1 MNQLVS
7 IDSTLQANLERLS
20 YLMAQKKEKKPDF
33 RDQFQTHSNTKKIFV
48 NLRAF
53 VKQPQPPS
61 PPSQNQQKEQKIASL
76 TTTTQTQTP
85 KTPNHRQQFLRNQ
98 SLAQLEP
105 FIRRQEISAN
115 NIMSER
121 TNTKACYKNWVGL
134 SVIERNDL
142 FLKKK
147 QEKLK
152 KMRENKDE
160 QEISKCTFTPH
171 FYNQIHIERPSSCF
185 QNKSYQDIHKLR
197 KNQNEKLY

>member
-33 RDQFQTHSNTKKIFV
+33 RDQFKTQTNSKKIFV

-61 PPSQNQQKEQKIASL
+61 PPSQNQYKEHKIPSQ
-76 TTTTQTQTP
+76 TITTQTQTP
-85 KTPNHRQQFLRNQ
+85 KTPTYRQQFIRQQ

-105 FIRRQEISAN
+105 CFRRQEISAS

-121 TNTKACYKNWVGL
+121 TDVKASYKNWVGL
-134 SVIERNDL
+134 SVIERNEL

-147 QEKLK
+147 QQKLQ
-152 KMRENKDE
+152 KMRVDKDE
-160 QEISKCTFTPH
+160 QELSKCTFSPH
-171 FYNQIHIERPSSCF
+171 FYNPISIERPSSCC
-185 QNKSYQDIHKLR
+185 QNKSYQDIHKQR